1 MPTVALT
8 LRVLL
13 AVVLGW
19 SSLSKLTASGRRGL
33 GDMLGQ
39 LGFGRRTGLAGGA
52 LVVGEAGTAVLV
64 LLPWTAAAGAVLA
77 IALFAVLTAGVV
89 VVLRKR
95 MKVRCACFGS
105 NGATLAP
112 VHVVRNAIL
121 LLCAVA
127 ATATA
132 WAGPVDSVAAV
143 AVAAVAGGL
152 LAVLLTRLDDLAFLI
167 APPQPL
173 ESR

>member
-19 SSLSKLTASGRRGL
+19 SALSKLTASGRRGL
-33 GDMLGQ
+33 GDMFGQ
-39 LGFGRRTGLAGGA
+39 LGFGRRAGLAGGA
-52 LVVGEAGTAVLV
+52 LVVGEAGTAVLL
-64 LLPWTAAAGAVLA
+64 LLPWTAPAGALLA
-77 IALFAVLTAGVV
+77 VALFAVLTAGVV

-105 NGATLAP
+105 SGSTLAP
-112 VHVVRNAIL
+112 VHAVRNAIL
-121 LLCAVA
+121 LLGAVA

-132 WAGPVDSVAAV
+132 WTGAVDTVAAAAI
-143 AVAAVAGGL
+143 AVVAGVL
-152 LAVLLTRLDDLAFLI
+152 LGVLLTRLDDLAFLI
-167 APPQPL
+167 APPQSL